1 MKNYVDWNS
10 HFESKLGEIS
20 NERRC
25 KPGAFLSVVP
35 GGEEWESYL
44 NFVRSKWHL
53 GRIEEFPFCLLTLYA
68 GVAFY
73 DYESGDF
80 WKPFAAAVGV
90 ASISPAQYHQLN
102 DFFFY
107 HAKEIGLETLDSTR
121 GNDFVGTAIFQIG
134 VPLSY
139 WQDFLKICE
148 NLWWREDWKSFSD
161 NEWEAFVMRKV
172 GGLARLKRFLVDNPD
187 TARRFIAEV
196 HDVRRLVA
204 SGADVAEIVEM
215 SFLRPE
221 HFTAA
226 PETER
231 FISPQK
237 SLEKSLAFLNRFQLV
252 WNENQAKISIYL
264 PPVAAAELPAVW
276 KLDELEQSAD
286 MYPQEFSIN
295 KQAFQTKLLLK
306 FEGSSKSE
314 ARKLDGIG
322 NWAIFDDETNRLVN
336 IQRTNLP
343 LKSYTIIS
351 AARLENLALKGF
363 DDDEEEEIKLNQS
376 FKLRD
381 DSECHIT
388 KLVPLENKAQISFE
402 CLGEKAELK
411 FRTKNRVEIFLLAG
425 LDCNAVQFRLRGNTL
440 KTDCLPVPCLI
451 LPTDLFDGEVVDL
464 AEKFKVSLDAQTGAG
479 VWKKSEREDG
489 NQEFYF
495 WRWDES
501 TKARKNLNLTIESEG
516 LAIKKEFK
524 IEILQ
529 PKANLADC
537 WTNLPGKFLPFVLLA
552 QPNFKSDK
560 GTTFDEMREI
570 KEIVKPHGRF
580 VNLGFF
586 HFYENLGVLKSSGNR
601 WQFAKSKIYFGA
613 NNGENFLRFC
623 GNPSLL
629 WRALRYIAEKLPDE
643 NFRKIEVISNKG
655 GVTHLFLNLTEQQRL
670 LGEKY
675 VRDNGG
681 NFNLTKVDENWEENL

>member
-1 MKNYVDWNS
+1 METYTDWDS
-10 HFESKLGEIS
+10 RFEAEFNKITV
-20 NERRC
+20 ERRR

-35 GGEEWESYL
+35 HGTEWEKFL
-44 NFVRSKWHL
+44 DFVRRGWCF
-53 GRIEEFPFCLLTLYA
+53 GRITEFPFCLLTLYA
-68 GVAFY
+68 GIAFY
-73 DYESGDF
+73 EYESGDF

-90 ASISPAQYHQLN
+90 KSISPLQYNKLN
-102 DFFFY
+102 DYFFY
-107 HAKEIGLETLDSTR
+107 HAKEIGLETLVSSR

-134 VPLSY
+134 VPLSF

-148 NLWWREDWKSFSD
+148 NLWWREDWKSFSSE
-161 NEWEAFVMRKV
+161 EWKAFVTRKV
-172 GGLARLKRFLVDNPD
+172 GGLARLKRFLVDNPK

-204 SGADVAEIVEM
+204 SGADVAEIVEI

-221 HFTAA
+221 HFERS
-226 PETER
+226 PETEQ
-231 FISPQK
+231 FISPQN
-237 SLEKSLAFLNRFQLV
+237 SLAFLNRFQLV

-276 KLDELEQSAD
+276 KFANAEQRADNYQQELLV
-286 MYPQEFSIN
+286 N
-295 KQAFQTKLLLK
+295 GRAFQSKLSLK
-306 FEGSSKSE
+306 FEGASKTE
-314 ARKLDGIG
+314 IRKLDGIE
-322 NWAIFDDETNRLVN
+322 NWAIFDDETNRTVN
-336 IQRTNLP
+336 IERASLP

-351 AARLENLALKGF
+351 AAPLENILLKGF
-363 DDDEEEEIKLNQS
+363 DEEITPNES
-376 FKLRD
+376 FVLRD
-381 DSECHIT
+381 GFGCFVT
-388 KLVPLENKAQISFE
+388 PLVPLEQKAQISFL
-402 CLGEKAELK
+402 CSGEKCELK

-425 LDCNAVQFRLRGNTL
+425 LAYNAARFRLYGNTL

-451 LPTDLFDGEVVDL
+451 LPTDLFDGEEINLV
-464 AEKFKVSLDAQTGAG
+464 EKFRVSLDAQTGAG
-479 VWKKSEREDG
+479 SWEEARDEG
-489 NQEFYF
+489 NQTFYF
-495 WRWDES
+495 WRWDEN

-537 WTNLPGKFLPFVLLA
+537 WTNLPDKFLPFVLLA

-570 KEIVKPHGRF
+570 KEIVQPHSRF

-601 WQFAKSKIYFGA
+601 WQFAKSKIYFG
-613 NNGENFLRFC
+613 ENDGGHFLRFC

-629 WRALRYIAEKLPDE
+629 WQTLRYAAEKLPDE
-643 NFRKIEVISNKG
+643 NFRKIEVISKKG
-655 GVTHLFLNLTEQQRL
+655 DVTHLFLNLTEQQKIL
-670 LGEKY
+670 CGKY

-681 NFNLTKVDENWEENL
+681 KTNLTKVDEIWEENL